1 LFISSES
8 EIHAIDLLTHDTSV
22 VIRRLK
28 NSEAM
33 AIDMKNEKLY
43 FEDNNTISSANLD
56 GTGVEVI
63 IKKADV
69 WNMAIDWI
77 GRRIFWTQY
86 NPDGIFV
93 ANLNGKERR
102 LLIKT
107 SPYLPDAIAV
117 DPIVGYVF
125 FYWNN
130 VRRKSCLF
138 FNDYMQYLKIF
149 FADVLRQNISRPLLL
164 LPVNAKHYLKQLKI
178 HKVILVESSSFL
190 TLSFWSFFLGK
201 TDKFLKQSTNQK
213 IYSVKL

>member
-1 LFISSES
+1 
-8 EIHAIDLLTHDTSV
+8 
-22 VIRRLK
+22 
-28 NSEAM
+28 M

-43 FEDNNTISSANLD
+43 FKDNNTISSANLD

-69 WNMAIDWI
+69 LKMTIDWI
-77 GRRIFWTQY
+77 GRRIFWTQHSPY
-86 NPDGIFV
+86 GISV

-107 SPYLPDAIAV
+107 SPYWTYSIAV

-164 LPVNAKHYLKQLKI
+164 LPVNAKHYLKQFKI

-190 TLSFWSFFLGK
+190 
-201 TDKFLKQSTNQK
+201 N
-213 IYSVKL
+213 